1 VTTLVTRGGRA
12 VAGRTVRLARGRHT
26 LRFTPRAPGAY
37 AVAVRAVDLA
47 GNAARVS
54 GAVRVGR

>member
-1 VTTLVTRGGRA
+1 
-12 VAGRTVRLARGRHT
+12 VRLARGRHT
-26 LRFTPRAPGAY
+26 LRFTPRVPGAY